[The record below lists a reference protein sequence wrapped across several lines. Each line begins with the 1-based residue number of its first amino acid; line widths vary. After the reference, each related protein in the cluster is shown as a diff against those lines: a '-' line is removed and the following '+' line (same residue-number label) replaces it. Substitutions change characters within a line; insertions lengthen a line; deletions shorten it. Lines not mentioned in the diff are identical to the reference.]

1 MMKRNKLRLGIM
13 AKVWL
18 AIMLIVVAV
27 IGAIWLFQVVFLE
40 DYYLRMKAKDFRK
53 IVAEA
58 QAAVSEKGLVDSQQA
73 LLSLAG
79 EHGLCIDVNS
89 SFGEEIVTY
98 EGLPYNCYIHQG
110 SGNRL
115 EVLSS
120 YFNQEPRSML
130 ADSKQGKQYF
140 VQTAE
145 ADGGYLVIVTQAL
158 APVQE
163 AADVVRDQL
172 MLISLFLIG
181 VATAVAFFVARSITR
196 PVTQLSYAAQE
207 IAAGNNDVRVE
218 IRSNDE
224 IGDLGENFNRMSHEI
239 AKVNL
244 LQRELV
250 ANISHDI
257 RTPLTMIRG
266 YAETIKDITG
276 ENKPMREQQ
285 LDIIVDEVDH
295 LSTLVNDVL
304 DLSLLQAGRSPI
316 NPAPF
321 PLTARLREILSRFQ
335 LLEQTRGFELRL
347 EAERELWAFGDEV
360 RIGQV
365 VYNLVNNAVNHIG
378 EVKRITLRVY
388 FWEGA
393 VRVEVAD
400 TGKGIAEEDLPL
412 IWDRY
417 YKPYRKTEQ
426 KAMGTGLGL
435 SIVKAVLIAH
445 GSRFGVQSAL
455 GVGSTFWFT
464 LPLADEVPRGRVRLG
479 GS

>member
-130 ADSKQGKQYF
+130 ADSKRGKQYF

-207 IAAGNNDVRVE
+207 IAAGNNDVRV
-218 IRSNDE
+218 D
-224 IGDLGENFNRMSHEI
+224 EI

-304 DLSLLQAGRSPI
+304 DLSLLQ
-316 NPAPF
+316 APF

-400 TGKGIAEEDLPL
+400 TGKGIAEEALPL
-412 IWDRY
+412 IWDRS
-417 YKPYRKTEQ
+417 KR
-426 KAMGTGLGL
+426 
-435 SIVKAVLIAH
+435 S
-445 GSRFGVQSAL
+445 
-455 GVGSTFWFT
+455 
-464 LPLADEVPRGRVRLG
+464 
-479 GS
+479 